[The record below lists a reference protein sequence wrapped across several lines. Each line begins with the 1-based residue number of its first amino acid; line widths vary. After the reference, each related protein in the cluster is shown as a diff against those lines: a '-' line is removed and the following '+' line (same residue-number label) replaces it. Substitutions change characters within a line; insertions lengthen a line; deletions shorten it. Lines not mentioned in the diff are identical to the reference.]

1 MCGIFDSIISPSKGE
16 NVHLPIPLDSFVP
29 AGEFWVDRN
38 STDKSSFWS
47 FSILSPILH
56 TLISFTPSGGVA
68 ILTLTPG
75 WPGWR
80 QHWRKAET
88 DCGFLETLPSLQFT
102 SADCYS
108 IPFTA
113 RCFSLLLT
121 ANPDCHWLL
130 LSAAHCA
137 PLRMTDWLGSVS
149 HQCAIA
155 SGLLC
160 AGGETSSFLFVKILF
175 KDISFFIILLK
186 PNHLYIEERE
196 NTIWT
201 QS

>member
-1 MCGIFDSIISPSKGE
+1 MSTYQFLWTPLSQPASFGSIETQPTKAPFGRFQF
-16 NVHLPIPLDSFVP
+16 L
-29 AGEFWVDRN
+29 
-38 STDKSSFWS
+38 T
-47 FSILSPILH
+47 LH
-56 TLISFTPSGGVA
+56 TLISFTPSGWIAGGDQGFD
-68 ILTLTPG
+68 TDTRG

-121 ANPDCHWLL
+121 ANPDCHWLK
-130 LSAAHCA
+130 LSVAHCA
-137 PLRMTDWLGSVS
+137 PLRMTDWLGWVS

-196 NTIWT
+196 NTILT